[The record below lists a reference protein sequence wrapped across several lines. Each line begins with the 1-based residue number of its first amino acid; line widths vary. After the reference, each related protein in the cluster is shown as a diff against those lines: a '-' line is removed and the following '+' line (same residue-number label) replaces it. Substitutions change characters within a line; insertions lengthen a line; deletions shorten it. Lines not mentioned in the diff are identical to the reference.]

1 MKKIIALLLVA
12 ICATSCGNNAVE
24 VNIDSL
30 AEAVVSSLEFEDELM
45 KIDNEMAFYI
55 HDVAD
60 EVKDTVVY
68 LGSGATAEEV
78 AVFEAK
84 NKAAMKE
91 LKEEIA
97 DYIDDK
103 REEYEN
109 YIPKEVARINKTV
122 IVEKGNY
129 LVLCINND
137 NEKTRSFIESY
148 FKGE

>member
-1 MKKIIALLLVA
+1 MKQILALLLVA

-30 AEAVVSSLEFEDELM
+30 AEAVVSSLELEAELM
-45 KIDNEMAFYI
+45 KIDNEMAYYI

-109 YIPKEVARINKTV
+109 YIPKEVARINKAV

>member
-1 MKKIIALLLVA
+1 MKKILALLLVA

-30 AEAVVSSLEFEDELM
+30 AEAVVSSLGFEDELV

-109 YIPKEVARINKTV
+109 YIPKEVARINKATLF
-122 IVEKGNY
+122 ENGNY